1 MARPSPKKRAS
12 KRGLVRSLIQGA
24 KAEGATIKG
33 ALSHAFGK
41 KKKLREIDKAIGNV
55 LAQTGRPKR
64 TITTTETKGGKTFR
78 TKDVVEAR
86 HSVGARRIKGK
97 RKRIK

>member
-24 KAEGATIKG
+24 KADGATIKG

-41 KKKLREIDKAIGNV
+41 
-55 LAQTGRPKR
+55 
-64 TITTTETKGGKTFR
+64 TTETKGKKTFR

-86 HSVGARRIKGK
+86 HGVGARRIKGK